1 MRGNTM
7 PKYRVTVAST
17 IYYQAEIEAESW
29 ESINEDIM
37 NGEVDFTEWKEI
49 DLESNVESIREIK
62 NV

>member
-1 MRGNTM
+1 M

-29 ESINEDIM
+29 ESINDDIM

>member
-1 MRGNTM
+1 M

-29 ESINEDIM
+29 EDIDKDFD
-37 NGEVDFTEWKEI
+37 NGELDFTTWSEI
-49 DLESNVESIREIK
+49 DLESSIESIREIK